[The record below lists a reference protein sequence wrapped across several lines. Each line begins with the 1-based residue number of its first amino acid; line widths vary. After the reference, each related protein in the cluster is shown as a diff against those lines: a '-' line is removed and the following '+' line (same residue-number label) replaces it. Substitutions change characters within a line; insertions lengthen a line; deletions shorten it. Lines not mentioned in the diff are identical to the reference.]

1 MINACQQC
9 CKIFCDHADIPFDND
24 IFKITACTGSA
35 AAQLESGKTIH
46 SAAELNRKRVT
57 YNAAQ
62 WENVNILFID
72 EISFFADR
80 DLIKLYRNLRALTG
94 LKSKIYG
101 GRNIVFIGD
110 FSQITPFGGDPVYAK
125 HSIIWHDAINSA
137 VFLNQSHRFKKD
149 PEWGSILKR
158 VSKGNATEDDIK
170 KINSRVIDNERVELP
185 KNGNI
190 CYACPTNKGRNA
202 ICTKMF
208 YEHIKSTHP
217 KFDEPN
223 IDPPN
228 HTIIIEG
235 KIYKKKK
242 ACTQ

>member
-1 MINACQQC
+1 M
-9 CKIFCDHADIPFDND
+9 
-24 IFKITACTGSA
+24 
-35 AAQLESGKTIH
+35 ESGTTIY
-46 SAAELNRKRVT
+46 SDVELNRKRVT

-80 DLIKLYRNLRALTG
+80 YLIKLDRNLRALTG

-101 GRNIVFIGD
+101 GINIVFIGY
-110 FSQITPFGGDPVYAK
+110 FPQMNPFGGDPVYAK

-137 VFLNQSHRFKKD
+137 VFLNQTHRFKKD

-158 VSKGNATEDDIK
+158 VSKGNATEDDSK
-170 KINSRVIDNERVELP
+170 KKSRVIDNERVKLP

-190 CYACPTNKGRNA
+190 YYSCPTKKGRNT